1 MGKIICDVLCLHLI
15 EKLTTLASGNPGDD
29 VVQDFQPIF
38 ENFGLNE
45 VINCEV
51 IQSGLMHSTFK
62 VQTSASTYILQRLH
76 HKLSTQA
83 ILNDYVRVTTH
94 LQKKGFSAPTVCKT
108 HDGRYIYVDSEA
120 QWWRLTTY
128 VSGDTHERV
137 SSVEQATQGA
147 QILGGFHMGM
157 RDFPFE
163 FESAHPLHDTD
174 GHLDGLAHA
183 LSNREFEE
191 NWHLVAD
198 VATKIVKLMSEV
210 RVPDGLPQRVVH
222 GDPKISNVMFSA
234 QQAIGMIDLDTC
246 NRHTVLVDL
255 GDAIRSWCRD
265 GYEDEAQRFHLDRFE
280 GILDGYAKSGAGLSV
295 PEIDALWMA
304 GPMITLELAS
314 RFARDVLEDSYFA
327 FNSDHYPSRRQH
339 NLARMKSMLFLA
351 QDMLSQSD
359 EMKSLIQRYFPTK
372 DK

>member
-1 MGKIICDVLCLHLI
+1 MQ
-15 EKLTTLASGNPGDD
+15 E
-29 VVQDFQPIF
+29 FQSIF
-38 ENFGLNE
+38 ENFGLKE
-45 VINCEV
+45 VIDCEV

-62 VQTSASTYILQRLH
+62 VQTSESTYILQRLH

-83 ILNDYVRVTTH
+83 ILNDYVRVTGH
-94 LQKKGFSAPTVCKT
+94 LHEKGFSAPRVCKT
-108 HDGRYIYVDSEA
+108 SDGQYIYVDPKA

-128 VSGDTHERV
+128 VPGDTYERV

-174 GHLDGLAHA
+174 GHLEGLAKA
-183 LSNREFEE
+183 LANSAYESH
-191 NWHLVAD
+191 WCLVSDMA
-198 VATKIVKLMSEV
+198 AQIVDLMAQV
-210 RVPDGLPQRVVH
+210 RMPSDLPQRVVH

-246 NRHTVLVDL
+246 NRHTILVDL

-265 GYEDEAQRFHLDRFE
+265 GYEDEVQRFHLDRFE
-280 GILDGYAKSGAGLSV
+280 GILVGYAKSGAGLSDS
-295 PEIDALWMA
+295 EIDALWMA

-327 FNSDHYPSRRQH
+327 FDSDNYPSRRQH

-351 QDMLSQSD
+351 QDMLAQCE
-359 EMKSLIQRYFPTK
+359 EMKSLIKRYFPTQ